1 MSTMQDAPPRTAA
14 LSAAPALGHLPP
26 EEFRRHAHAA
36 VDWMADYLAG
46 VERFPVLAQ
55 VEPGDVAAMIP
66 PSPPVEG
73 EDFAGVMADVERV
86 VMPGITH
93 WNHPSFH
100 AYFSITGSAPG
111 IIGEMM

>member
-14 LSAAPALGHLPP
+14 LSAAPALGDMPP

-46 VERFPVLAQ
+46 VERFPVLSQ
-55 VEPGDVAAMIP
+55 VQPGDVAALVSETP
-66 PSPPVEG
+66 PASG
-73 EDFAGVMADVERV
+73 EDFTDVLADVDRV

-93 WNHPSFH
+93 WNHPGFH
-100 AYFSITGSAPG
+100 
-111 IIGEMM
+111 